1 MERGFL
7 PNFNGMTLPSFE
19 RAKFPYWWTD
29 APLLGILCLLPSP
42 YEVPN
47 IFYFFKLVNNK
58 CLHIHRSRENIIS
71 FLALSPNFHNYH
83 LACVTYPIFTIK
95 WKSPL
100 KYLVIHLSDICYV
113 PMSKLLF
120 FFDIHLVGNTLMH
133 LRCKHHGALEALAIS
148 SDLPFSQRWVSW
160 LNSSLNSI

>member
-1 MERGFL
+1 MEWHSLLLRELNSHIDGL
-7 PNFNGMTLPSFE
+7 MPPCLVSF
-19 RAKFPYWWTD
+19 ASF
-29 APLLGILCLLPSP
+29 PLLMRYPISFIFLSLLTTNA
-42 YEVPN
+42 YTY
-47 IFYFFKLVNNK
+47 IGA
-58 CLHIHRSRENIIS
+58 ENIIS